1 MYTQLMAKIVPF
13 SEARANLTE
22 LLDDVVDKQEHVLI
36 TRNGRPSAVVLS
48 AAEYESLEE
57 TLDILQDKDLV
68 EALRKS
74 EDDVRAARLN
84 SLDDLRKRVADRS
97 GPTDPASHPPL
108 RCSPAEPA
116 GAGPQRPDRSGD
128 RAASGW

>member
-74 EDDVRAARLN
+74 EDDVRAARLT
-84 SLDDLRKRVADRS
+84 SLDDLRKTRR
-97 GPTDPASHPPL
+97 
-108 RCSPAEPA
+108 
-116 GAGPQRPDRSGD
+116 
-128 RAASGW
+128 